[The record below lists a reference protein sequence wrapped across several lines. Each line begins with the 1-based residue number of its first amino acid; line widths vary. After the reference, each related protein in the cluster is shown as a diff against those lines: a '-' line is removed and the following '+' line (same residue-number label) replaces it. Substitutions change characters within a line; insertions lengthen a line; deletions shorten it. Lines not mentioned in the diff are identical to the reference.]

1 MRFAHFSVLALL
13 TASSL
18 AIAAGPAER
27 RVGPSLQEIEKINQP
42 AAAPRTD
49 SVAATVGYT
58 GTIPASPTFNRPSSC
73 SGLSG
78 VGTAVGYHQQGF
90 SVDTSGSYTMEVL
103 STTMPAGDTIMVLYT
118 PSFDPANPLTNC
130 TAYNDDSSGLLSA
143 ITSNLT
149 AGTQYVVVTTSFD
162 NGEAGDA
169 SNQITGP
176 GNISLA
182 GQGPQ
187 ADLGVSLVA
196 PDGVAVGGS
205 YVYDLTANNAGPEAA
220 TSTVV
225 TVTLPGDVSFVSS
238 TCGASAVGGT
248 VTWNI
253 GTLPNG
259 GSQSCSLTVSLNSSV
274 CVAVSATATIDAT
287 EGDPALAN
295 NTASAA
301 NGGGNL
307 IADPSFEDGSPNGF
321 WAESSTN
328 FGTPL
333 CTTAA
338 CGTGGGT
345 AGPRTGTWW
354 AWFGGSSTLET
365 ATMGQGLSIP
375 AGSTSLDFFFEAP
388 VCSATAGAG
397 DFIRVTID
405 GVEQWRVNASSTL
418 CNVDGWQQVSI
429 PVGAFA
435 DGGAH
440 AIFFESTS
448 GSAGD
453 VSNFMV
459 DDVSLASAPTCVA
472 GNTLPDPVPQPAVIP
487 ANNSKTL
494 ALMALLLGMVGFAAM
509 RRRD

>member
-13 TASSL
+13 TASSV
-18 AIAAGPAER
+18 AFAANPAER
-27 RVGPSLQEIEKINQP
+27 LVGPSLQEIEKLNQP
-42 AAAPRTD
+42 SAAPRTD

-73 SGLSG
+73 STLSG
-78 VGTAVGYHQQGF
+78 VGSAVGYHEQGF
-90 SVDTSGSYTMEVL
+90 TVDTSGSYTVEVL
-103 STTMPAGDTIMVLYT
+103 STTMPGADTIMVLYT

-130 TAYNDDSSGLLSA
+130 TAYNDDSTGLLSA

-162 NGEAGDA
+162 NGEVGDV
-169 SNQITGP
+169 SNEITGP

-187 ADLGVSLVA
+187 ADLGITLSA
-196 PDGVAVGGS
+196 PTGVAVGGT
-205 YVYDLTANNAGPEAA
+205 YDYDLSASNAGPEAA
-220 TSTVV
+220 TNTTV
-225 TVTLPGDVSFVSS
+225 TVTLPGDVNFVSS
-238 TCGASAVGGT
+238 TCGATAVGGT

-253 GTLPNG
+253 GTLANG
-259 GSQSCSLTVSLNSSV
+259 GSQSCSLTVELAGSV
-274 CVAVSATATIDAT
+274 CVAVNATATIDAT
-287 EGDPALAN
+287 EGDPAAGN

-321 WAESSTN
+321 WTESSTN

-354 AWFGGSSTLET
+354 AWFGGSSATET
-365 ATMGQGLSIP
+365 ATTGQSVTIP
-375 AGSTSLDFFFEAP
+375 AGSTTLDFYFEAP
-388 VCSATAGAG
+388 VCSATAGAA
-397 DFIRVTID
+397 DFIRLTID
-405 GVEQWRVNASSTL
+405 GVEQWRQNASSAS
-418 CNVDGWQQVSI
+418 CNVDGWQLVSV
-429 PVGAFA
+429 PVTTFA
-435 DGGAH
+435 DGNSH
-440 AIFFESTS
+440 AILFESTS
-448 GSAGD
+448 GTAGETT
-453 VSNFMV
+453 NFMV

-487 ANNSKTL
+487 ASNGKTL
-494 ALMALLLGMVGFAAM
+494 GLMALLLGMVGFAVM

>member
-58 GTIPASPTFNRPSSC
+58 GTIPASPTFNRPNGC
-73 SGLSG
+73 GALSG
-78 VGTAVGYHQQGF
+78 VGSAVGYHEQGF
-90 SVDTSGSYTMEVL
+90 TVDTSGSYTMEVL
-103 STTMPAGDTIMVLYT
+103 STTMPEEDTIMVLYT

-130 TAYNDDSSGLLSA
+130 TDYNDDSNGFLSA

-149 AGTQYVVVTTSFD
+149 AGTPYVVVTTSFS
-162 NGEAGDA
+162 NGEVGDI
-169 SNQITGP
+169 SNEITGP

-333 CTTAA
+333 CTAA
-338 CGTGGGT
+338 GCGGTGTGT
-345 AGPRTGTWW
+345 GPRTGTWW
-354 AWFGGSSTLET
+354 AWFGGIAAAET
-365 ATMGQGLSIP
+365 GTVGQSVTIP
-375 AGSTSLDFFFEAP
+375 TGSTSLNFYFEAP
-388 VCSATAGAG
+388 LCGAAA
-397 DFIRVTID
+397 DFIRVT
-405 GVEQWRVNASSTL
+405 
-418 CNVDGWQQVSI
+418 VDGTELWRADGTSSACGVVGYQQISV
-429 PVGAFA
+429 PLGAFA
-435 DGGAH
+435 DGGSH
-440 AIFFESTS
+440 AILFESTS
-448 GSAGD
+448 TGAATT
-453 VSNFMV
+453 NFMV

-487 ANNSKTL
+487 ASNGKAL
-494 ALMALLLGMVGFAAM
+494 GLMALLLGMVGFAVM

>member
-27 RVGPSLQEIEKINQP
+27 RVGPSLQEIEKLNQP
-42 AAAPRTD
+42 VAAPRTD
-49 SVAATVGYT
+49 SVAATLGYT

-73 SGLSG
+73 AGLSG
-78 VGTAVGYHQQGF
+78 VGTDVGYHEQGF
-90 SVDTSGSYTMEVL
+90 TVDTSGSYTVEVL

-130 TAYNDDSSGLLSA
+130 TAYNDDSTGLLSA

-149 AGTQYVVVTTSFD
+149 AGTPYVVVTTSFD
-162 NGEAGDA
+162 NGEVGDV
-169 SNQITGP
+169 SNEITGP

-187 ADLGVSLVA
+187 ADVGITLSA
-196 PDGVAVGGS
+196 PTGVAIGGT
-205 YVYDLTANNAGPEAA
+205 YDYDLSASNAGPEAA
-220 TSTVV
+220 TNTTV
-225 TVTLPGDVSFVSS
+225 TVTLPGDVNFVSS
-238 TCGASAVGGT
+238 TCGATAVGGT

-253 GTLPNG
+253 GTLANG
-259 GSQSCSLTVSLNSSV
+259 GSQSCSLTVELAGSV

-287 EGDPALAN
+287 EGDPVAGN

-307 IADPSFEDGSPNGF
+307 IADPSFEDGTPNGF
-321 WAESSTN
+321 WTESSTN

-333 CTTAA
+333 CTVAD
-338 CGTGGGT
+338 CGTGTGT
-345 AGPRTGTWW
+345 GPRTGTWW
-354 AWFGGSSTLET
+354 AWFGGIAAAET
-365 ATMGQGLSIP
+365 GTMGQSVTIP
-375 AGSTSLDFFFEAP
+375 TGSTSLDFYFEAP
-388 VCSATAGAG
+388 LCAAAA
-397 DFIRVTID
+397 DFIRVT
-405 GVEQWRVNASSTL
+405 
-418 CNVDGWQQVSI
+418 VDGTELWRANGTSSACGVVGYQQISV
-429 PVGAFA
+429 PLGAFA
-435 DGGAH
+435 DGGSH
-440 AIFFESTS
+440 AILFESTS
-448 GSAGD
+448 TGAGTT
-453 VSNFMV
+453 NFMV

-487 ANNSKTL
+487 ASNGKTL
-494 ALMALLLGMVGFAAM
+494 GLMALLLGMVGFAVM

>member
-27 RVGPSLQEIEKINQP
+27 RVGPSLQEIEKLNQP
-42 AAAPRTD
+42 VAAPRTD
-49 SVAATVGYT
+49 SVAATLGYT

-73 SGLSG
+73 AGLSG
-78 VGTAVGYHQQGF
+78 VGTDVGYHEQGF
-90 SVDTSGSYTMEVL
+90 TVDTSGSYTVEVL

-130 TAYNDDSSGLLSA
+130 TAYNDDSTGLLSA

-149 AGTQYVVVTTSFD
+149 AGTPYVVVTTSFD
-162 NGEAGDA
+162 NGEVGDV
-169 SNQITGP
+169 SNEITGP

-187 ADLGVSLVA
+187 ADVGITLSA
-196 PDGVAVGGS
+196 PTGVAVGGT
-205 YVYDLTANNAGPEAA
+205 YDYDLSATNAGPEAA
-220 TSTVV
+220 TNTTV
-225 TVTLPGDVSFVSS
+225 TVTLPGDVNFVSS
-238 TCGASAVGGT
+238 TCGATAVGGT

-253 GTLPNG
+253 GTLANG
-259 GSQSCSLTVSLNSSV
+259 GSQSCSLTVELAGSV
-274 CVAVSATATIDAT
+274 CVAVNATATIDAT
-287 EGDPALAN
+287 EGDPAAGN

-321 WAESSTN
+321 WTESSTN

-333 CTTAA
+333 CTVAD
-338 CGTGGGT
+338 CGTGTGT
-345 AGPRTGTWW
+345 GPRTGTWW
-354 AWFGGSSTLET
+354 AWFGGTASVET
-365 ATMGQGLSIP
+365 GTMGQNVTIP
-375 AGSTSLDFFFEAP
+375 SGSTSLDFYFEAP
-388 VCSATAGAG
+388 VCAAAA

-405 GVEQWRVNASSTL
+405 GTELWRADGNSSACGT
-418 CNVDGWQQVSI
+418 VGYQQVSV
-429 PVGAFA
+429 PLGAFA
-435 DGGAH
+435 DGGSH
-440 AIFFESTS
+440 AILFESTS
-448 GSAGD
+448 TGAGNT
-453 VSNFMV
+453 NFMV

-487 ANNSKTL
+487 ASNGKTL
-494 ALMALLLGMVGFAAM
+494 GLMALLLGMVGFAVM